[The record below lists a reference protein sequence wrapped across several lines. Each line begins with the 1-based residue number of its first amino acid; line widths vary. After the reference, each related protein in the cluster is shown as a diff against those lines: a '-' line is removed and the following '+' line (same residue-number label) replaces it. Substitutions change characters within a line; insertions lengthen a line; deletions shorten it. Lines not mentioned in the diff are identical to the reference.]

1 MMTFEVLPL
10 EQKEGFSVSDDGST
24 WNILSN
30 PSVWEA
36 VSLGSLGFVF
46 LGSLNMMAF
55 DIFWY
60 IALSICLETLT
71 RYPVNFGRRFTVVFA
86 EVKHTD
92 VTVTIGS

>member
-1 MMTFEVLPL
+1 M
-10 EQKEGFSVSDDGST
+10 SDDGST
-24 WNILSN
+24 FFLSN

-60 IALSICLETLT
+60 IALSICLETDKV
-71 RYPVNFGRRFTVVFA
+71 PGRR
-86 EVKHTD
+86 
-92 VTVTIGS
+92 